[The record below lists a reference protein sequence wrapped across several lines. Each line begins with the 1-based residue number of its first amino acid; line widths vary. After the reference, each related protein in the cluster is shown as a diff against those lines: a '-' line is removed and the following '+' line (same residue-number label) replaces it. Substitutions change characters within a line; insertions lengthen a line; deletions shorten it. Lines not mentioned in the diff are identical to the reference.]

1 MALSAVL
8 GEALVP
14 IRANLDTLRADLQ
27 EAQRMTEQA
36 LGKSMQDV
44 GKRMQ
49 DIGRSLSAYVTL
61 PIAGAGAAAVKLAGD
76 FEYSMNVL
84 RSVSGATAEQME
96 RLRQLAVELG
106 ADVRLPGTS
115 AIDAAQAMTE
125 LVKAGLSV
133 EQTMRAARGVLV
145 LSAAAEIENAEAA
158 EIVANALNAFRLS
171 GDRATQVAD
180 LLANAANA
188 ASGEIIDM
196 AYGLRQSAAVAHMA
210 GQSIEDTVTALS
222 LMANA
227 GIQGADAGT
236 SLKQM
241 FLSLVNPTKKAA
253 ELMKEYGIRVVDARG
268 QLKPLPA
275 LIEEFWTKLGQLPPA
290 QRNAALATIFGSDAI
305 RAANIVLMAG
315 QKEWENMRAA
325 VTRAGGA
332 QEVAASKMQGF
343 KGAMEAFKST
353 LETLGITLG
362 ERLLP
367 PLTELLKRVTEAVDR
382 FGQLPAPI
390 QNVALVAAGLAAALG
405 PALVVLGT
413 LVGAVGNL
421 LTTGPMLAA
430 SFGTVGAAA
439 LPVLGVLAA
448 IAGAAYLI
456 WQNWGTVG
464 PRLAALWEEVR
475 ARLQP
480 ALDGM
485 RQAIGQV
492 VAYVQ
497 QHWPQ
502 IQATLQTFLNWVG
515 PIFKV
520 VWGFVK
526 DTVLFYVGA
535 VVSIIQGAVNVITGI
550 IKLFAAVLSGDW
562 RGAWEAVKQ
571 IVYGALQALWGL
583 FQIWI
588 VGRIAGLFSR
598 VLSGILGTVGGWV
611 SGLLGRIGSGMGQV
625 VSRITGALA
634 QATSGFSSFISRTLG
649 ALGSM
654 LGRVASWAASLVGQ
668 VAGAMGRFGSAI
680 SSGVTRAIGFF
691 AQFVRESVGQIAR
704 MGSTLWS
711 LGQNLVRSL
720 WQGISSL
727 GSWLKSQL
735 LSWARRIIPGPIAKA
750 LGISSPSKVMMA
762 YGQEVA
768 QGLALGMERSMAVVA
783 RAAAGLAAAAV
794 AMPAATAAP
803 VALAPQQAAGATSYT
818 QAGPLMHI
826 ENLHV
831 RSDSDIFRLS
841 QELANLNRHTL
852 RALGV
857 VR

>member
-27 EAQRMTEQA
+27 EAQRVTEQA

-188 ASGEIIDM
+188 ASGEITDM

-275 LIEEFWTKLGQLPPA
+275 LIEEFRTKLGQLPPA

-332 QEVAASKMQGF
+332 QEVAASKIQGF

-367 PLTELLKRVTEAVDR
+367 PLTELLKRVTEAVDW

-405 PALVVLGT
+405 PVLVVLGT

-421 LTTGPMLAA
+421 LTIGPMLAA

-448 IAGAAYLI
+448 VAGAAYLI

-464 PRLAALWEEVR
+464 PQLAALWEEVR
-475 ARLQP
+475 ARVQP

-497 QHWPQ
+497 QRWPQ

-571 IVYGALQALWGL
+571 IVSGALQALWGL

-611 SGLLGRIGSGMGQV
+611 SGLLGRIGSGMAQV

-654 LGRVASWAASLVGQ
+654 LGRVASWAGSLVSH
-668 VAGAMGRFGSAI
+668 VVGAMGRFGSAI

-768 QGLALGMERSMAVVA
+768 QGLALGMERSIAVVA

-831 RSDSDIFRLS
+831 RSDSDILRLS